1 MTNLMPTETAE
12 PTASKNTSAAPPSD
26 EQMLEQLDKELP
38 KLRVFLVAQKLMR
51 NSPELLNRVPEDLR
65 NRLQMGDPS
74 VLSEILRTQPE
85 LFRDKMLGRLEDEA
99 FSQLLSAREPSQPQ
113 PSETSPEPSLA

>member
-1 MTNLMPTETAE
+1 MEASTETN
-12 PTASKNTSAAPPSD
+12 SKPSAATKSGSKKSAGSSKEPSRARAP
-26 EQMLEQLDKELP
+26 LNLRTFAVGYQLS
-38 KLRVFLVAQKLMR
+38 R

-99 FSQLLSAREPSQPQ
+99 FSQLLSAREPSPPQ

>member
-1 MTNLMPTETAE
+1 
-12 PTASKNTSAAPPSD
+12 
-26 EQMLEQLDKELP
+26 
-38 KLRVFLVAQKLMR
+38 
-51 NSPELLNRVPEDLR
+51 
-65 NRLQMGDPS
+65 MGDPS